1 MPRIT
6 IKNETEVPLH
16 IALRHISPIHFINNV
31 APGQEAVFPHVGR
44 VWFTVEARIARKAN
58 MEQNDGKEEESEAE
72 ETFSSSKSSNKKE
85 KKQKRR
91 QAVEKNNEYTML
103 QAVAAPVAVSVAAL
117 SLGAGAI
124 YVGMAAGAAGSV
136 TAALSSISAQVSTAA
151 ASQVPTARRLYKYAQ
166 KGQKVVQI
174 GQVLGIGGGALLGN
188 RAAIAQSRQQNE
200 GQIPEDVHDELT
212 GQADIERIKK
222 VKDVLTGLI
231 EKSAVRSH
239 GWYMNRDRVM
249 IIRGGPRAAEL
260 DQWLI
265 IETDTVTPF
274 EVLSQDPNDQPD
286 PEGQEKALR
295 QEEEKAEK

>member
-1 MPRIT
+1 MPRVV

-16 IALRHISPIHFINNV
+16 IALRHISPIHFVNNV

-44 VWFTVEARIARKAN
+44 VWFTVEARIARRAN
-58 MEQNDGKEEESEAE
+58 VDQNDREEEKVEANP
-72 ETFSSSKSSNKKE
+72 SSSSSNDKKD
-85 KKQKRR
+85 KKRERR
-91 QAVEKNNEYTML
+91 EAVEKNNEYTML

-124 YVGMAAGAAGSV
+124 YVGMAAGAAGGVS
-136 TAALSSISAQVSTAA
+136 AALSTISAQVSTAA

-188 RAAIAQSRQQNE
+188 RAAIAQSKQHDEVVRAE
-200 GQIPEDVHDELT
+200 EAHDELT

-222 VKDVLTGLI
+222 VKEVLMGLI

-239 GWYMNRDRVM
+239 GWYMKGDRKI
-249 IIRGGPRAAEL
+249 IIRGGPNAAEV

-274 EVLSQDPNDQPD
+274 EVLSEDPNDKPD
-286 PEGQEKALR
+286 PEGQEKALKEEQ
-295 QEEEKAEK
+295 QE

>member
-1 MPRIT
+1 MPRVV

-44 VWFTVEARIARKAN
+44 VWFTVEARIARRAN
-58 MEQNDGKEEESEAE
+58 VDQNDGEEEKTEAQVAASA
-72 ETFSSSKSSNKKE
+72 SSSSNNKKD
-85 KKQKRR
+85 KKRERR
-91 QAVEKNNEYTML
+91 EAVEKNNEYTML

-124 YVGMAAGAAGSV
+124 YVGMAAGAAGGVS
-136 TAALSSISAQVSTAA
+136 AALSTISAQVSTAA

-188 RAAIAQSRQQNE
+188 RAAIAQSKQHDEVVRAEQ
-200 GQIPEDVHDELT
+200 HDELT

-222 VKDVLTGLI
+222 VKEVLMGLI
-231 EKSAVRSH
+231 EKSALRSH
-239 GWYMNRDRVM
+239 GWYMKGDRT
-249 IIRGGPRAAEL
+249 ILIRGGPKAAEV

-274 EVLSQDPNDQPD
+274 EVLSEDPNDKPD
-286 PEGQEKALR
+286 PEGQEKALK
-295 QEEEKAEK
+295 EEQQQ

>member
-1 MPRIT
+1 MPRVV
-6 IKNETEVPLH
+6 IKNQTEVPLH

-44 VWFTVEARIARKAN
+44 VWFTVEARIARRAN
-58 MEQNDGKEEESEAE
+58 VDQNDGEEEKVEAE
-72 ETFSSSKSSNKKE
+72 SSSSSNNKKD
-85 KKQKRR
+85 KKDKKRER
-91 QAVEKNNEYTML
+91 REAVEKNNEYTLL

-124 YVGMAAGAAGSV
+124 YVGMAAGAAGGV
-136 TAALSSISAQVSTAA
+136 TAAISSISAQVSTAA

-188 RAAIAQSRQQNE
+188 RAAIAQSKQHDEVVRGE
-200 GQIPEDVHDELT
+200 AHDELT

-222 VKDVLTGLI
+222 VKEILMGLI
-231 EKSAVRSH
+231 EKSAIRSH
-239 GWYMNRDRVM
+239 GWYMNRDRTI
-249 IIRGGPRAAEL
+249 IIRGGPKAAEV

-274 EVLSQDPNDQPD
+274 EVISQDPNDKPD
-286 PEGQEKALR
+286 PEGQEKALK
-295 QEEEKAEK
+295 EEQKQS

>member
-1 MPRIT
+1 MPKVV

-44 VWFTVEARIARKAN
+44 VWFTVEARIARRAN
-58 MEQNDGKEEESEAE
+58 VDQNDGEGEKVD
-72 ETFSSSKSSNKKE
+72 KKE
-85 KKQKRR
+85 KKRERR
-91 QAVEKNNEYTML
+91 EAVEKNNEYTML

-124 YVGMAAGAAGSV
+124 YVGMAAGAAGGVS
-136 TAALSSISAQVSTAA
+136 AAISSISAQVSTAA

-174 GQVLGIGGGALLGN
+174 GQILGIGGGALLGN
-188 RAAIAQSRQQNE
+188 RAAIAQTKQHEE
-200 GQIPEDVHDELT
+200 GARAVEAHDELT

-222 VKDVLTGLI
+222 VKEILMGLI
-231 EKSAVRSH
+231 EKS
-239 GWYMNRDRVM
+239 
-249 IIRGGPRAAEL
+249 PKAAEV
-260 DQWLI
+260 DRWLI

-274 EVLSQDPNDQPD
+274 EVLSEDPNDKPD
-286 PEGQEKALR
+286 PEGQEKALKEEQK
-295 QEEEKAEK
+295 QE